1 MKFHYLKKISSASS
15 NLFLKNF
22 FHYIKS
28 RDKNM
33 EMKKNPEENFT
44 TVEVDAITGEYYIN
58 IPEWVLS
65 EFEWYEGTVVN
76 MEVDGETII
85 ITEVSQD

>member
-1 MKFHYLKKISSASS
+1 
-15 NLFLKNF
+15 
-22 FHYIKS
+22 
-28 RDKNM
+28 M

-76 MEVDGETII
+76 MEVDGEAII
-85 ITEVSQD
+85 ISEVKDRD

>member
-1 MKFHYLKKISSASS
+1 
-15 NLFLKNF
+15 
-22 FHYIKS
+22 
-28 RDKNM
+28 M

-44 TVEVDAITGEYYIN
+44 TVEVDAITGEYYIT

-76 MEVDGETII
+76 MEVDGEAII
-85 ITEVSQD
+85 ITEVRHD

>member
-1 MKFHYLKKISSASS
+1 
-15 NLFLKNF
+15 
-22 FHYIKS
+22 
-28 RDKNM
+28 M

-76 MEVDGETII
+76 MEVDGESII
-85 ITEVSQD
+85 ITEVRQD